1 MTLSINKLKSIIE
14 RKNLLIKKIFFMKGL
29 CVYIEIFCLLT
40 SDSFLL
46 YIPSKYEIKVSDEI
60 ENYKLDYIDVSED
73 GNIASDYGSKLE
85 DYDIEKQYDS
95 IDIDID
101 SNTIDNMET
110 FLEEKYNYPLSL
122 KDMKLTDLNE
132 IREIFRQL
140 RRLKLCVQNVKY
152 KICIMYKNYI
162 CCIRRDNS
170 FEGFFILGLNG
181 PPLRKL
187 IITLDLESLYK
198 NLETVTQDVK
208 LIRKGIYRILD
219 KNQLKN
225 VSTLTN
231 ILEQKNNLQTFSINI
246 QNKKQKTEKQLLHLE
261 RLLSNL
267 IETENSHNSE
277 ILEINKKYQNNNGN
291 FNNDIQK
298 SHEIGKHRKI
308 LTDINL
314 TKQELMNTII
324 VIKSKLEDL
333 SLKVDKICFD
343 NTIMIDAIN
352 KNFKLLENI

>member
-29 CVYIEIFCLLT
+29 CIYIEIFCLLT

-46 YIPSKYEIKVSDEI
+46 YIPSKYKIKVSDEI
-60 ENYKLDYIDVSED
+60 ENYELDYIDVSED

-95 IDIDID
+95 IDIDIN
-101 SNTIDNMET
+101 SNSIDNMET

-122 KDMKLTDLNE
+122 KDMKISDLNE

-162 CCIRRDNS
+162 CCIKRDDS

-181 PPLRKL
+181 PPSRKL

-208 LIRKGIYRILD
+208 LIREGIYRILN

-231 ILEQKNNLQTFSINI
+231 ILEQKNNLQIFSVNI
-246 QNKKQKTEKQLLHLE
+246 QNKKQKFEKYLLHLE

-267 IETENSHNSE
+267 IDTENFHNSE
-277 ILEINKKYQNNNGN
+277 ILQINSKYDNDMN

-298 SHEIGKHRKI
+298 SHEIGKHKKI
-308 LTDINL
+308 ISDINVI
-314 TKQELMNTII
+314 KQELMNTII
-324 VIKSKLEDL
+324 IIKSKLEDL